1 MEKEN
6 CSVCGKPST
15 KIMGTCLCLPTHG
28 SWHIECDP
36 HLQHTEDSWEESF
49 YELTKTMDGQF
60 RPELKLLIDI
70 EKQLSYQEG
79 VLRVQEM
86 IRSKE
91 SEIIPD
97 GWDDCLSWISATIDT
112 LLKEGVENG
121 KV

>member
-60 RPELKLLIDI
+60 RPELKLLIAK

-79 VLRVQEM
+79 VRRVKQE
-86 IRSKE
+86 ITRE
-91 SEIIPD
+91 SFVACSR
-97 GWDDCLSWISATIDT
+97 CLELVATIDT
-112 LLKEGVENG
+112 LLKEGVENR